1 MTMLVRQKIARDVYN
16 EIDKLFPGKDAISKG
31 LQWWADKMN
40 WALTAGDTIFSSRLF
55 VKTFADILSA
65 NSDRLRLEL
74 KQTYTTRKT
83 RDSKNRNKNKNMSLY
98 QKHYLVMTLN

>member
-1 MTMLVRQKIARDVYN
+1 
-16 EIDKLFPGKDAISKG
+16 
-31 LQWWADKMN
+31 MN

-83 RDSKNRNKNKNMSLY
+83 RDSKK
-98 QKHYLVMTLN
+98 

>member
-1 MTMLVRQKIARDVYN
+1 MISC
-16 EIDKLFPGKDAISKG
+16 FPKG
-31 LQWWADKMN
+31 RRHIKRLQWWADKMN

-74 KQTYTTRKT
+74 KQTYTTRKLEIL
-83 RDSKNRNKNKNMSLY
+83 KNRNKTKYSCI
-98 QKHYLVMTLN
+98 KSIIW